1 MELALHVYV
10 LFLLAIGEIGFG
22 WLLVSRSQGMVSFF
36 SSGKKSRFV
45 ARMLAISGWI
55 SFIGGCLSIA
65 LFLILLLV
73 IGLH

>member
-45 ARMLAISGWI
+45 ARMLAISG
-55 SFIGGCLSIA
+55 SPS
-65 LFLILLLV
+65 
-73 IGLH
+73 